1 MMNTPTGKS
10 AFSNPIYKPIK
21 ENGEL
26 VKGFKNTYK
35 RQNWD
40 SPAYTIT
47 MDNVKISSQNN
58 VHPGRCVGKDEL
70 GNNIYSNPRVF
81 SFYELMKISSL
92 PDNWSVPNGSSEAF
106 IRRVMGEGIP
116 PLLTKKIFNTL
127 KS

>member
-35 RQNWD
+35 RQNWN

-70 GNNIYSNPRVF
+70 GINIYSNPRVF
-81 SFYELMKISSL
+81 S
-92 PDNWSVPNGSSEAF
+92 DNWSVPNGSSEAF